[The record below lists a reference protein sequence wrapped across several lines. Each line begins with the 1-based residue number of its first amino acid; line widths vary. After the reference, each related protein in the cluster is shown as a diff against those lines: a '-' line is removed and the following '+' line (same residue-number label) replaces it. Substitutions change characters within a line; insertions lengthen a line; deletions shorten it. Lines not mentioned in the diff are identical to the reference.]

1 MNEVVKNASSSSK
14 AGSSPGLYPAERL
27 AAEAERLER
36 EHDAIEQAKRRL
48 FARMDMLSSGH
59 VALKTEMVSH
69 VREAQQLG
77 SRIEALEERGHRE
90 IEAAWAD
97 IKARRVA
104 LVDVRVNL
112 ALSRKAHNSDP
123 RHQINMIADRVSR
136 LLEEADAI
144 KEDVKDIYAEAKGA
158 GFDAAALRAAV
169 AVKRVDLRRSRRGA
183 SG

>member
-14 AGSSPGLYPAERL
+14 AGSPPGLYPAERL
-27 AAEAERLER
+27 AAEAEWLER
-36 EHDAIEQAKRRL
+36 EDDELQHAKRRL
-48 FARMDMLSSGH
+48 FAGMDMLSSSH
-59 VALKTEMVSH
+59 AELKTEMMSH
-69 VREAQQLG
+69 VRVAQQLG

-104 LVDVRVNL
+104 LVDARVNL

-144 KEDVKDIYAEAKGA
+144 KEDVKDILAESKSA
-158 GFDAAALRAAV
+158 GFDPAALKKAI
-169 AVKRVDLRRSRRGA
+169 AVKRVDTRRSRRGA
-183 SG
+183 G